1 MPSHTKAERKKN
13 KQKKSEAGSS
23 GLSAVGGM
31 LKKLLPGGLS
41 KALLG
46 DVNKKIKKATKK

>member
-1 MPSHTKAERKKN
+1 MPSHTKAEQKKN
-13 KQKKSEAGSS
+13 KQKKSGAGDSS
-23 GLSAVGGM
+23 LSAVGGL
-31 LKKLLPGGLS
+31 LKKLLPGGFS

>member
-1 MPSHTKAERKKN
+1 MPSHTKAEK
-13 KQKKSEAGSS
+13 KKSETRDSS
-23 GLSAVGGM
+23 IGGL
-31 LKKLLPGGLS
+31 LKKLLPGGFS